1 MDPNLRLK
9 NLRQLHGMTQKAFAA
24 ELGIGQSQ
32 LSQIER
38 GDRQLTAQHM
48 VTARQRFNI
57 PLDFFSA
64 APISYGPTELNYRT
78 RKLTQAQQERAAT
91 LFGLTEQAVRN
102 SVDTSN
108 TTGSLGI
115 GDNGGQPRPLREI
128 EAIAAAARQ
137 LIGIRHEKV
146 INNVTRCI
154 ERIGILVTGIDFG
167 NVSSRIDGISS
178 PYRTDE
184 PFVATLDLH
193 KSGDRIRFSGAHELG
208 HILLHTENNRPF
220 DKDIRE
226 NEADMFAS
234 AFLMPR
240 KSIIDEL
247 SPGLTL
253 AGYSRV
259 KARWGVS
266 IQAIIRRALDLGV
279 IDKDRYRSLQIQV
292 SSRGW
297 RTAEP
302 VHVPIEVPAIP
313 TPNIGGIRP
322 LEQELHLG
330 MRDNVVNLFE
340 RNART

>member
-1 MDPNLRLK
+1 MDPNHRLK

-38 GDRQLTAQHM
+38 GDRKLTAQHM

-64 APISYGPTELNYRT
+64 DPITYGPTELNYRT
-78 RKLTQAQQERAAT
+78 RKLTQTQQERAAT

-102 SVDTSN
+102 SVS
-108 TTGSLGI
+108 TTNSTESLGV
-115 GDNGGQPRPLREI
+115 GDNSGQARPLREI
-128 EAIAAAARQ
+128 ESIAAAARQ
-137 LIGIRHEKV
+137 LIGIRHAKV

-154 ERIGILVTGIDFG
+154 ERIGVLVTGINLGDL
-167 NVSSRIDGISS
+167 SSRIDGISS

-184 PFVATLDLH
+184 PFVASIDLN
-193 KSGDRIRFSGAHELG
+193 KPGDRIRFSGAHELG

-220 DKDIRE
+220 DKDVRE

-234 AFLMPR
+234 AFLLPR
-240 KSIIDEL
+240 ESIIEEL

-253 AGYSRV
+253 AGYSRI

-266 IQAIIRRALDLGV
+266 IQAIIRRAFDLGV
-279 IDKDRYRSLQIQV
+279 IDKDRYRSLHIQV

-302 VHVPIEVPAIP
+302 VEVPVEVPAIP
-313 TPNIGGIRP
+313 TPDIGGLRP
-322 LEQELHLG
+322 FQEDSHLPVL
-330 MRDNVVNLFE
+330 DNVVSMFD
-340 RNART
+340 RDAQP